1 MKKRMTERGENVRV
15 EQQPQTSSM
24 SFGVD
29 KNKFKS
35 AFDKMREEKER
46 KQGTMRTG
54 YRRPPAGTYTSLH
67 ANKYGQPGGQ
77 PLEQY
82 EGEEEE
88 EEEEV
93 SGYPYH
99 MEEQKA

>member
-1 MKKRMTERGENVRV
+1 
-15 EQQPQTSSM
+15 M

-46 KQGTMRTG
+46 KQGGTRPG
-54 YRRPPAGTYTSLH
+54 YRRPPTGNYTSLH
-67 ANKYGQPGGQ
+67 GTKYGQPGGQ
-77 PLEQY
+77 QLEPY

-88 EEEEV
+88 EEEEEP
-93 SGYPYH
+93 SGYQYR
-99 MEEQKA
+99 MED